1 MHDALSKLFDDFDR
15 GAISRRQL
23 LHALGVAAVGV
34 ALPVRAFGQG
44 RCGGERAN
52 LPECDKTPAKL
63 PFDPTG
69 WKTVYMDHFTMQAA
83 DYKREAAYYATL
95 MNWKIRSDDGTKIV
109 MDIGDDVGA
118 VIIRGGYQ
126 APAAPPAPL
135 VADTAAGRGGRGG
148 GRGGARAPR
157 NVVWDSFAWGIDHWD
172 AKKVESELR
181 KRGLNPIA
189 DNDGKGY
196 ESFRVVDP
204 GGFTLSITNGNRGN
218 RRQGAANGKLPAP
231 APFEPTN
238 WKTVWLDHIS
248 FQCPN
253 YKESVAFYQALLGW
267 KPKGDE
273 GSQNECE
280 IGDLGGI
287 IIRGGGPGGR
297 GGGPG
302 AGGASSDSAGGRGGA
317 SSDSAG
323 GRGGAAP
330 QRRQASIDHISFGI
344 QPWDADQVKAELDKR
359 GLTGRADTGGGGD
372 IHTAPYKSYHTTTP
386 DGFDLQISNST
397 RAGRDVR

>member
-1 MHDALSKLFDDFDR
+1 MSDALSKLFNDFDR

-23 LHALGVAAVGV
+23 LQVLGVAAVGV

-69 WKTVYMDHFTMQAA
+69 WKTVSMDHFTMQAA

-109 MDIGDDVGA
+109 MDIGDDVGS

-126 APAAPPAPL
+126 APPPPPAPP
-135 VADTAAGRGGRGG
+135 VTDSAAAGRG

-157 NVVWDSFAWGIDHWD
+157 NVVWDSFCWGIDQWD
-172 AKKVESELR
+172 AKKVEAELR

-189 DNDGKGY
+189 ENDGKGF
-196 ESFRVVDP
+196 ESFRVTDP
-204 GGFTLSITNGNRGN
+204 GGFALNISNGKRNP
-218 RRQGAANGKLPAP
+218 RQGPANGSLPAP

-248 FQCPN
+248 FNCPN

-302 AGGASSDSAGGRGGA
+302 AGGARG
-317 SSDSAG
+317 DSAG

-330 QRRQASIDHISFGI
+330 QRRMAVIDHISFGI

-359 GLTGRADTGGGGD
+359 GLTGRADTGGSGD
-372 IHTAPYKSYHTTTP
+372 IHVAPYKSYHTTTP
-386 DGFDLQISNST
+386 NGFDLQISNST